1 MQCKTLVYLL
11 PCLKVVQ
18 AFLGADKI
26 VERDLASKPV
36 PTTADYFRVINLFS
50 YDQPLAVQA
59 NAVPGGP
66 DNAQDSFIQFYLNDQ
81 GKYVVCP

>member
-1 MQCKTLVYLL
+1 MPYLRA
-11 PCLKVVQ
+11 VQ
-18 AFLGADKI
+18 SGYGANTI
-26 VERDLASKPV
+26 VERELVSRPV
-36 PTTADYFRVINLFS
+36 PTTTDYFKVINLFS

-81 GKYVVCP
+81 GKYVFCP

>member
-1 MQCKTLVYLL
+1 MMSRIVVYLL
-11 PCLKVVQ
+11 ACLGVAQ
-18 AFLGADKI
+18 AAYGADKI
-26 VERDLASKPV
+26 DDRELASKSV
-36 PTTADYFRVINLFS
+36 PTTAAYFNVINLFS

-81 GKYVVCP
+81 GKYVLRP